1 MTPTLGEAMNRIG
14 RHFGRKAAMLDEESV
29 WTWSEFSERVA
40 VAAGLLQG
48 LGIKPGE
55 RIAIHARNSIRFD
68 ELKWGAFH
76 AGVVAV
82 PVNWR
87 LAPIEIA
94 HILQDSACELVF
106 VEADFVPIFDTP
118 ELAPWSDRLICL
130 AGEATV
136 NIANYNQLFE
146 TAKSVEPS
154 KPSPEEDALILY
166 TGGTTGR
173 SKGVRLSHANIISCA
188 AAFTLATRGQ
198 PDDTYLHLAPMF
210 HSADLLGTGW
220 MLMGAAHA
228 YVPMFSPPAFLDA
241 VSQYQVTTTIAVPT
255 MLMMTLTDP
264 AIESANTTS
273 LRLMGFGASPMDPAW
288 IKRTAAGFPHTKLF
302 NCYGLTET
310 APDLTVFDPEEFQ
323 LAVANDLPTLASVG
337 KPNCFVDL
345 KVIDSKGDDVA
356 PGETGVLLARGPNI
370 TKGYLNLPEETS
382 AALNNG
388 WLRTGDIAR
397 IDDEGYVYLI
407 DREKD
412 LIISGG
418 ENVYSSEVE
427 TALYQH
433 HDIHECA
440 VIGTPD
446 ERLGQAVTAVIV
458 VKPDSSLNSNAI
470 IEHCRALIGGY
481 KIPRRIEFVD
491 AMPKNELGKILKNR
505 LRDTYATQ

>member
-1 MTPTLGEAMNRIG
+1 MMPTLGEAMTRIG
-14 RHFGRKAAMLDEESV
+14 RHFGRRPAMRDDESEST
-29 WTWSEFSERVA
+29 WTEFSERVT
-40 VAAGLLQG
+40 VTAGLLHG
-48 LGIKPGE
+48 LGVKSGE
-55 RIAIHARNSIRFD
+55 RVAIYARNSIRFD

-76 AGVVAV
+76 AGIVAV

-87 LAPIEIA
+87 LAPVEIA
-94 HILQDSACELVF
+94 HILADSGCELIF
-106 VEADFVPIFDTP
+106 VEADFISVFDTA
-118 ELAPWSDRLICL
+118 ELAPWRDKLICL
-130 AGEATV
+130 IGEAATEL
-136 NIANYNQLFE
+136 ATYDHLFE
-146 TAKSVEPS
+146 TAHSIDLGDV
-154 KPSPEEDALILY
+154 SPDDDALILY

-173 SKGVRLSHANIISCA
+173 SKGVRLSHTNIISCA
-188 AAFTLATRGQ
+188 AAFTLATRAQ

-220 MLMGAAHA
+220 MLLGAAHA
-228 YVPMFSPPAFLDA
+228 YVPMFSPTAFLDA
-241 VSQYQVTTTIAVPT
+241 VSKYEVTATVAVPT

-264 AIESANTTS
+264 ALESADTSS

-310 APDLTVFDPEEFQ
+310 APDLTVFDPTEFEH
-323 LAVANDLPTLASVG
+323 AVKKDLPTLASVG
-337 KPNCFVDL
+337 KPNCLVDL
-345 KVIDSKGDDVA
+345 KVVDADGNDLP

-370 TKGYLNLPEETS
+370 TKGYLNLPEET
-382 AALNNG
+382 ATALGNG
-388 WLRTGDIAR
+388 WLRTGDVAR

-433 HDIHECA
+433 PDIHECA

-446 ERLGQAVTAVIV
+446 ERLGQIVTAVIV
-458 VKPDSSLNSNAI
+458 AAPDVSPTSDAI
-470 IEHCRALIGGY
+470 IDHCRKLIGGY
-481 KIPRRIEFVD
+481 KIPRRIEFVE
-491 AMPKNELGKILKNR
+491 AMPKNELGKILKTR
-505 LRDTYATQ
+505 LRDAYAG

>member
-154 KPSPEEDALILY
+154 NPSPEEDALILY

-228 YVPMFSPPAFLDA
+228 L
-241 VSQYQVTTTIAVPT
+241 
-255 MLMMTLTDP
+255 
-264 AIESANTTS
+264 S
-273 LRLMGFGASPMDPAW
+273 L
-288 IKRTAAGFPHTKLF
+288 
-302 NCYGLTET
+302 
-310 APDLTVFDPEEFQ
+310 
-323 LAVANDLPTLASVG
+323 
-337 KPNCFVDL
+337 
-345 KVIDSKGDDVA
+345 
-356 PGETGVLLARGPNI
+356 
-370 TKGYLNLPEETS
+370 
-382 AALNNG
+382 
-388 WLRTGDIAR
+388 
-397 IDDEGYVYLI
+397 
-407 DREKD
+407 
-412 LIISGG
+412 
-418 ENVYSSEVE
+418 
-427 TALYQH
+427 
-433 HDIHECA
+433 IH
-440 VIGTPD
+440 I
-446 ERLGQAVTAVIV
+446 
-458 VKPDSSLNSNAI
+458 
-470 IEHCRALIGGY
+470 
-481 KIPRRIEFVD
+481 
-491 AMPKNELGKILKNR
+491 
-505 LRDTYATQ
+505 